1 MEDNDSVIFSD
12 KWSTIADVSSLNL
25 NYRRASGISPCT
37 LTGIRAAANSALFVD
52 STYWKRRQKPKLCKK
67 RKFKAREENK
77 WKREKDCEM
86 KDNIARL

>member
-37 LTGIRAAANSALFVD
+37 LTGIRVIRCCEFRVIRWFNVLETETKTEVMQKKKVQ
-52 STYWKRRQKPKLCKK
+52 STRGK
-67 RKFKAREENK
+67 
-77 WKREKDCEM
+77 
-86 KDNIARL
+86 

>member
-52 STYWKRRQKPKLCKK
+52 STYWRQKPKLCKK
-67 RKFKAREENK
+67 RKSKAREENK
-77 WKREKDCEM
+77 WKREKWDE
-86 KDNIARL
+86 K

>member
-37 LTGIRAAANSALFVD
+37 LTGIRAAALIPRYSLIQRIGNGDKNRSYAKKE
-52 STYWKRRQKPKLCKK
+52 SPKHA
-67 RKFKAREENK
+67 RKISGK
-77 WKREKDCEM
+77 EKSEM
-86 KDNIARL
+86 KNNIARL